1 LPVYVKLSKDTIW
14 GVRKSCICSLVGIA
28 EESTQKIKKYELT
41 DCMKLFLK
49 DHSRWCKLG
58 ACEILGKFI

>member
-1 LPVYVKLSKDTIW
+1 LGELGANV
-14 GVRKSCICSLVGIA
+14 GGIA
-28 EESTQKIKKYELT
+28 EESTQKIKLKLT
-41 DCMKLFLK
+41 ECMKLFLK